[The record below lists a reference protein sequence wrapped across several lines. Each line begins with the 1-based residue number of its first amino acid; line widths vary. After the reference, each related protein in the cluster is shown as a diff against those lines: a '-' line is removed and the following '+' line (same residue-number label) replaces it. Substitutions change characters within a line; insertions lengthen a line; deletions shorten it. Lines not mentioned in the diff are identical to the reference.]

1 MLIPNFRRSRQ
12 VVDELACGWPF
23 TPEAKNPR
31 ALYLRD
37 NENPYGGAFRQYP
50 EDPFG
55 KESLAQAYLKLIE
68 DLDRMSG
75 GVDQGLSTS
84 NILLTQGAAGALEQV
99 FKAFFEPG
107 IDEVIL
113 TSPSFGVF
121 SRLAR
126 IYRIATHNIPL
137 SGEGFDRLDVE
148 AICKSKAKGIV
159 LCDPNN
165 PVGNRLHA
173 EDVTQ
178 LLENF
183 KGVVI
188 VDEAYVEYS
197 RRCSNLKHLKQCP
210 HLVILRTMSKA
221 LGMAGLRIGAAIGSV
236 DMIEP
241 LRRVQLPFA
250 ISSIAADWC
259 QSAIGRSDE
268 IHAGIE
274 QFCVERD
281 RVHRELSRLP
291 YVSGIWGEDGGFLTI
306 RTSHIND
313 VTRVLRTQQIE
324 PAFNPQGL
332 QGYIRISIGTPS
344 DNDRLIQAL
353 RTLT

>member
-1 MLIPNFRRSRQ
+1 MLIQNFRRNRQ
-12 VVDELACGWPF
+12 VVDELAFGWPF
-23 TPEAKNPR
+23 VTEARNPH
-31 ALYLRD
+31 AIYLRN
-37 NENPYGGAFRQYP
+37 NENPYGGDFRHYP
-50 EDPFG
+50 EDQFG
-55 KESLAQAYLKLIE
+55 KESLPEAYLKLIGSFE
-68 DLDRMSG
+68 RMSG
-75 GVDQGLSTS
+75 GAEHGLSAP

-99 FKAFFEPG
+99 FKAYFEPG

-113 TSPSFGVF
+113 TSPSFGIF
-121 SRLAR
+121 SRVAR
-126 IYRIATHNIPL
+126 IYRIATHKIPL
-137 SGEGFDRLDVE
+137 SGDGFDRLDIE

-165 PVGNRLHA
+165 PVGSRLHP
-173 EDVTQ
+173 EDVTR

-183 KGVVI
+183 NGVVI

-197 RRCSNLKHLKQCP
+197 RRCSNLKHLKTFP

-221 LGMAGLRIGAAIGSV
+221 LGMAGLRIGAAIGSA

-274 QFCVERD
+274 QFRVERD
-281 RVHRELSRLP
+281 RVHRELRRLP
-291 YVSGIWGEDGGFLTI
+291 YLSGIWGEDGGFLTI
-306 RTSHIND
+306 RTSCMND
-313 VTRVLRTQQIE
+313 VARVLLAKQIE
-324 PAFNPQGL
+324 PVFNPEGL
-332 QGYIRISIGTPS
+332 QDYVRISIGTPYE
-344 DNDRLIQAL
+344 NDCLIQAL
-353 RTLT
+353 QMLT